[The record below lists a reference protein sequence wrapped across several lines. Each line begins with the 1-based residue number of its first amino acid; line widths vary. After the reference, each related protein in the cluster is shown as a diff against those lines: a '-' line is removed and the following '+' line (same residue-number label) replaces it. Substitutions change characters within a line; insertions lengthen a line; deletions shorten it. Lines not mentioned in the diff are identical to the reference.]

1 MCYKVDIVCQ
11 VYVCWFYSR
20 DFVSF
25 NWFYSCFYSAIF
37 YVLLDR
43 QVRFK
48 CFIFLHFLHSSTSR
62 TAHLE
67 WANSH
72 YLFGTPIIYSVNNYS
87 FATRSLT
94 PIPSLSFAVFVSL
107 LLDYFLHTISLVLFL
122 LAFVSLFLSLCLA
135 FFVFVFVL
143 LCVLSR
149 SSSPHG
155 VIVIGWF
162 VTSMPASVWSG
173 TSMKIMR
180 NA

>member
-1 MCYKVDIVCQ
+1 MILFAKLMFVDFIVEIL
-11 VYVCWFYSR
+11 FHLT
-20 DFVSF
+20 DFTRVSIVRYF
-25 NWFYSCFYSAIF
+25 MSYWIDKYGSSASF
-37 YVLLDR
+37 S
-43 QVRFK
+43 
-48 CFIFLHFLHSSTSR
+48 FIFLHFLHSSTSR

-94 PIPSLSFAVFVSL
+94 PIPSLSFAVSVSL